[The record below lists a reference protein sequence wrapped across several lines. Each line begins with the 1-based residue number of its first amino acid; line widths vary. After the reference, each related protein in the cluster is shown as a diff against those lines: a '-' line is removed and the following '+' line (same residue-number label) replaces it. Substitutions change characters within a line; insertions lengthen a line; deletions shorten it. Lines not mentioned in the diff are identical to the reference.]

1 MPQPL
6 SGAGIVNAKGVPGT
20 LGCIAYTLH
29 TGEPVLLSTWHVLFG
44 RDAHEASAVWLES
57 DNGHAL
63 SGIGKTLYGKIGTV
77 QFSGQDYYLDCAIAS
92 LTETPTV
99 LASQTQSTSPTLIT
113 QHDAAQ
119 VGDAVTKAGA
129 ATGVTHG
136 TIADVD
142 YSESVIPRGQGQP
155 APGQLLLK
163 PLDQNKVFSAE
174 GDSGAVV
181 VDAANRAIGLL
192 WGTNV
197 RGEGVACPIAP
208 VLYAMNITLGLR
220 A

>member
-6 SGAGIVNAKGVPGT
+6 SGAGIVNSKGVPGT

-44 RDAHEASAVWLES
+44 RDANEAGAVWLDS
-57 DNGHAL
+57 GNGHGL

-99 LASQTQSTSPTLIT
+99 LASQTRTTFPTLIT
-113 QHDAAQ
+113 RHGDAQ
-119 VGDAVTKAGA
+119 VDDAVTKAGA
-129 ATGVTHG
+129 ATGVTRG
-136 TIADVD
+136 TIADVN
-142 YSESVIPRGQGQP
+142 YSESVIPRGQRQHT
-155 APGQLLLK
+155 PGQLLLK
-163 PLDQNKVFSAE
+163 SLDQNKVFSAE

-181 VDAANRAIGLL
+181 VDAANKAIGLL

-208 VLYAMNITLGLR
+208 VLYAMNITLEPR

>member
-6 SGAGIVNAKGVPGT
+6 LGAGIVNAKGVPGT

-29 TGEPVLLSTWHVLFG
+29 TGEPVLLSSWHVLFG
-44 RDAHEASAVWLES
+44 RDANKASAVWLES
-57 DNGHAL
+57 NNGHGL

-77 QFSGQDYYLDCAIAS
+77 QFSGQDYYLDCAVAS

-99 LASQTQSTSPTLIT
+99 LASHSRTTLPTLIT
-113 QHDAAQ
+113 QHGAAQ
-119 VGDAVTKAGA
+119 VGDAVIKTGA
-129 ATGVTHG
+129 ATGVTRG
-136 TIADVD
+136 TVADVN
-142 YSESVIPRGQGQP
+142 YSESVIPRGQAQHT
-155 APGQLLLK
+155 PGQLLLK

-181 VDAANRAIGLL
+181 VDAANKAIGLL

-197 RGEGVACPIAP
+197 RGEGIACPIAP
-208 VLYAMNITLGLR
+208 VLYAMNITLEPR